1 MVWERATGAERR
13 GGRHA
18 LNEHRENG
26 RSVCRRL
33 VVGLVLSGLGA
44 APGVAA
50 EPDPQADVPSP
61 VVTHAIEYRVEF
73 EGSLL
78 RGRQGNLLR
87 ESSQLLSLRDRPP
100 ASLGALERR
109 AEGDLKRLS
118 AVLRSEGYYDGTA
131 DYRID
136 ETVEPVL
143 VTLIIERGA
152 PYQLERYDIIYE
164 GDVASAGL
172 PRDPGDVGVETGRR
186 ARAGEIVD
194 AEQRLIG
201 LLGERGH
208 PLARVRSRRNVI
220 DREARTIRSRIV
232 VEPGPLVGFGSLRV
246 SGLVDVAEDYVRRIQ
261 PWQPG
266 QTYDRR
272 LVADFRQD
280 LLATR
285 LFSAVSVVRATA
297 PESDGNLAL
306 DLEVVEREFRTLG
319 GGLSWGTDT
328 GFELSAFWEHRNF
341 FHENESLRLET
352 RLGEIEQS
360 FNAFFKKPRFRRRD
374 QSLLADARI
383 KRVET
388 DAYKESNITGA
399 IGLEREL
406 GPLWD
411 GKLGVTAELTDIT
424 ENRADT
430 SLLLLGLPGS
440 LIRDSP
446 DDDLDPTEG
455 TRLETKLTPYLA
467 TGDDDFLFLVTE
479 LGGSAYLSLHES
491 DRVILAGRARVGSIL
506 GESRADIPATKRF
519 YAGGG
524 GSIRGYQYQRVGPLD
539 EENDPLGGRSLL
551 EVGTELR
558 LRVTERFGLVPFVDG
573 GTVYVDPDFSSDQ
586 DDTIRWAAGL
596 GLRYY
601 TPIGPLRV
609 DFAFPLNKRDGIDD
623 DFQFYVSIGQAY

>member
-1 MVWERATGAERR
+1 LGLLWSSLTGPWAGAAER
-13 GGRHA
+13 GPATDH
-18 LNEHRENG
+18 
-26 RSVCRRL
+26 
-33 VVGLVLSGLGA
+33 A
-44 APGVAA
+44 APAGISGI
-50 EPDPQADVPSP
+50 D
-61 VVTHAIEYRVEF
+61 YRVEF

-78 RGRQGNLLR
+78 RGRQGSFLR
-87 ESSQLLSLRDRPP
+87 QSSQLLSLRDRPP

-118 AVLRSEGYYDGTA
+118 AVLGSEGYYDGSV

-136 ETVEPVL
+136 ETVAPVL
-143 VTLIIERGA
+143 VTLVIERGA
-152 PYQLERYDIIYE
+152 PYQLERYEIVYE
-164 GDVASAGL
+164 GDVSPAGL
-172 PRDPGDVGVETGRR
+172 PRTPEEVGIETGRR
-186 ARAGEIVD
+186 ARASDIVD
-194 AEQRLIG
+194 AEQRLIR

-220 DREARTIRSRIV
+220 DREARTIRSRVV
-232 VEPGPLVGFGSLRV
+232 VEPGPLVGFGELRV
-246 SGLVDVAEDYVRRIQ
+246 SGLVDVDEDYVRRIQ
-261 PWQPG
+261 PWPRG
-266 QTYDRR
+266 QTWDRR
-272 LVADFRQD
+272 LVDEFRQD

-285 LFSAVSVVRATA
+285 LFSAVALVPATA
-297 PESDGNLAL
+297 PDAEGNLP
-306 DLEVVEREFRTLG
+306 LELTLAEREFRTVG
-319 GGLSWGTDT
+319 GGLSWGTDE
-328 GFELSAFWEHRNF
+328 GFELSAFWEHRNY
-341 FHENESLRLET
+341 FHSNERLRLET

-360 FNAFFKKPRFRRRD
+360 FNAYFRKPRFRRRD
-374 QSLLADARI
+374 QSLLVDARI
-383 KRVET
+383 KRLET
-388 DAYKESNITGA
+388 DAYKESNISGA

-406 GPLWD
+406 GPIWD
-411 GKLGVTAELTDIT
+411 GKIGVTAELTDIT

-440 LIRDSP
+440 LIRDSR

-455 TRLETKLTPYLA
+455 TRLETVVTPYLA
-467 TGDDDFLFLVTE
+467 TGDDEFVFVVTQV
-479 LGGSAYLSLHES
+479 GGSAYLSLNES

-539 EENDPLGGRSLL
+539 DENDPLGGRSLL
-551 EVGTELR
+551 EVGTEIR

-573 GTVYVDPDFSSDQ
+573 GTVFVDPDFSSDE

-596 GLRYY
+596 GVRYY

-609 DFAFPLNKRDGIDD
+609 DFAVPLNKRDGIDD